1 MGLVPYFTF
10 DMPFIVANIS
20 SILMIPSDLCSML
33 AEKLNM
39 TPEAAEKWIVN
50 LIRNARLDAKIDS
63 KEVMLILVFLIYIF
77 LFIIEEIVIFTI

>member
-1 MGLVPYFTF
+1 
-10 DMPFIVANIS
+10 MPFVVASIS
-20 SILMIPSDLCSML
+20 WFFMIPSDLCSML

-63 KEVMLILVFLIYIF
+63 KEVIIWFFPNVFFLIIK
-77 LFIIEEIVIFTI
+77 EIVMFTIYLLPHPIADREF